1 MCRAISM
8 SLPISKSSNPA
19 SPRASIITISNGKRA
34 SRSISRDCLIL
45 ALACHELFGAPGRD
59 GRTRRDSAFSTMIL
73 KLGLGVERLRRRGG
87 DHGGRGRRGASG
99 KSGKNGASDKDAKAS
114 GHLRLFPICAGA
126 IHAREPRKEN
136 R

>member
-1 MCRAISM
+1 
-8 SLPISKSSNPA
+8 
-19 SPRASIITISNGKRA
+19 
-34 SRSISRDCLIL
+34 
-45 ALACHELFGAPGRD
+45 
-59 GRTRRDSAFSTMIL
+59 MIL

-99 KSGKNGASDKDAKAS
+99 KSGKNCASDKDAKAS

-126 IHAREPRKEN
+126 VHARERRKEN